1 MPLSIL
7 GLGTALPVHTMS
19 QEAAL
24 DMTTNI
30 VGQDERQRRLLRVL
44 FRKSAVKNR
53 HTCVPHPIAYE
64 WIKQEAEL
72 AAASVGGGNGGFV
85 PSVNG
90 SSDESFLSEQPVLNW
105 GPTTRERMQLY
116 AEFAAPLA
124 KEAVGRAFE
133 DAGFGPQDVTH
144 LVTVSCTGFDAPGV
158 DIELI
163 DGLKLRPTTQRV
175 NVGYMGCHGAINGLR
190 VARGIAASD
199 PKALVLLSATELCSL
214 HYRFNWD
221 DEGIIGNALFADGSA
236 AIIVGNRDVH
246 AGKPAFQLKATGSCL
261 IPDSRHVMSWR
272 VGDHGFEMRLTA
284 EVSEKINTYLRPWMA
299 EWLGEHGHS
308 VESIASWAVHPGGPR
323 ILQSVEEALSLTRD
337 ATRVSHE
344 VLSAYGNMSSPTV
357 LFILDRM
364 RRSQAPRPCVAL
376 GFGPGLV
383 AEAALFE

>member
-7 GLGTALPVHTMS
+7 GLGTALPEHTMS
-19 QEAAL
+19 QEDAL

-30 VGQDERQRRLLRVL
+30 VSRDERQRRLLRVL
-44 FRKSAVKNR
+44 FRKSAVQNR

-64 WIKQEAEL
+64 WIRQEAAI
-72 AAASVGGGNGGFV
+72 AAAANGNGAYSGAE
-85 PSVNG
+85 PQNTLIE
-90 SSDESFLSEQPVLNW
+90 DLSGEEAPLNW

-116 AEFAAPLA
+116 AEFASPLA
-124 KEAVGRAFE
+124 KEAVSNAFD
-133 DAGFGPQDVTH
+133 DADLSPRDVTH
-144 LVTVSCTGFDAPGV
+144 LVTVSCTGFDAPGIDV
-158 DIELI
+158 ELM
-163 DGLKLRPTTQRV
+163 DGLGLPATTQRV

-190 VARGIAASD
+190 VARGIAASEPD
-199 PKALVLLSATELCSL
+199 ALVLLSATELCSL

-236 AIIVGNRDVH
+236 AILVGDR
-246 AGKPAFQLKATGSCL
+246 PLPESRPSFQLKATGSCL

-284 EVSEKINTYLRPWMA
+284 EVSDKINTHLRPWMA
-299 EWLGEHGHS
+299 DWLAGHGHS
-308 VESIASWAVHPGGPR
+308 LDSIASWAVHPGGPR
-323 ILQSVEEALSLTRD
+323 ILQAVEEALALPRE
-337 ATRVSHE
+337 ATRNSHE
-344 VLSAYGNMSSPTV
+344 VLAAYGNMSSPTV

-364 RRSQAPRPCVAL
+364 RRSDAPRPCVAL

>member
-7 GLGTALPVHTMS
+7 GLGTALPEHTMS
-19 QEAAL
+19 QDAAL

-44 FRKSAVKNR
+44 FRKSGVKNR

-64 WIKQEAEL
+64 WLRQEAEL
-72 AAASVGGGNGGFV
+72 AAAATAGGGGDFLPGNGKGAGDSYLTE
-85 PSVNG
+85 PS
-90 SSDESFLSEQPVLNW
+90 PLNW
-105 GPTTRERMQLY
+105 GPTTRERMLMY
-116 AEFAAPLA
+116 AEFGSPLA
-124 KEAVGRAFE
+124 KEAVGNAFD
-133 DAGFGPQDVTH
+133 DAGLSTQDVTH
-144 LVTVSCTGFDAPGV
+144 LVTVSCTGFDAPGI
-158 DIELI
+158 DIELM

-190 VARGIAASD
+190 VARGIAASE
-199 PKALVLLSATELCSL
+199 PGSVVLLSATELCSL

-236 AIIVGNRDVH
+236 AILVGNRDLP
-246 AGKPAFQLKATGSCL
+246 ASKPTFQLKATGSCL

-284 EVSEKINTYLRPWMA
+284 EVSEKINTYLRPWMS
-299 EWLGEHGHS
+299 EWLAGHGHS
-308 VESIASWAVHPGGPR
+308 IESIASWAVHPGGPR
-323 ILQSVEEALSLTRD
+323 ILQAVEEALSLPGE
-337 ATRVSHE
+337 ATRNSHE
-344 VLSAYGNMSSPTV
+344 VLAAYGNMSSPTV

-364 RRSQAPRPCVAL
+364 RRSDAPRPCVAL

>member
-7 GLGTALPVHTMS
+7 GLGTALPEHTMT
-19 QEAAL
+19 QDEAL

-44 FRKSAVKNR
+44 FRKSGVTNR

-64 WIKQEAEL
+64 WMKQEAAV
-72 AAASVGGGNGGFV
+72 AAAAGERSPYAGGNGHALECDG
-85 PSVNG
+85 SV
-90 SSDESFLSEQPVLNW
+90 DEPPLNW

-124 KEAVGRAFE
+124 KEAVRNAFD
-133 DAGFGPQDVTH
+133 DAELGIEDVTH
-144 LVTVSCTGFDAPGV
+144 LVTVSCTGFDAPGI
-158 DIELI
+158 DIELM

-190 VARGIAASD
+190 VARGIAASE
-199 PKALVLLSATELCSL
+199 PGAVVLLSATELCSL

-236 AIIVGNRDVH
+236 AILVGNRDV
-246 AGKPAFQLKATGSCL
+246 PETRPSFQLKSTGSCL

-284 EVSEKINTYLRPWMA
+284 EVSEKINTYLRPWMS
-299 EWLGEHGHS
+299 EWLAQHGHS
-308 VESIASWAVHPGGPR
+308 IESVESWAVHPGGPR
-323 ILQSVEEALSLTRD
+323 ILQAVEEALTLPRD
-337 ATRVSHE
+337 ATRNSHE
-344 VLSAYGNMSSPTV
+344 ILAAYGNMSSPTV

-364 RRSQAPRPCVAL
+364 RRSDAPRPCVAL